1 LFVDFFIRR
10 PIFATVCA
18 LLIVL
23 AGAVCIPTLPISLYP
38 QLAPPQVNVTSVYI
52 GANSKDVESAV
63 TTILE
68 QSINGVEGMRY
79 MSSTSSNDGTSAITI
94 TFDTGYDLNIAAVDV
109 QNRVASVQGRLPA
122 VVNNTGIT
130 ITKAN
135 PNFVLAV
142 GFISPDKSLSTS
154 FISNYIDVYVKDAL
168 KRVPGVGD
176 AIIFGERKYAMRLW
190 LDPARL
196 AARGLTALDVTN
208 ALSEQNVEVAA
219 GQLGQQPADPHQQFQ
234 MAVRVVGRLTDPKQ
248 FDNIVLKNSTNSS
261 GGIVLVKDVGRS
273 EIGAENYNT
282 SLKFSGGGYEGG
294 DAIGVGIQQLSNANA
309 LDVDKRCRAVLA
321 ELEKSY
327 PPGLKGVIAVD
338 TTLVIGESVHEVVTT
353 IGEAIVIVIIVI
365 FLFLQDWRATIIPAV
380 TIPVSLIGTFAFIK
394 IFGFS
399 INSLTL
405 FGITLATGLVVDDAI
420 VVIENVQRHL
430 SRTALIPERSEL
442 TEPDPYAPDVL
453 DPSKTAGAGR
463 GMETVSSDPHEATSI
478 AMAEVTSAV
487 IATSLVLISV
497 FVPVSFFPG
506 TTGILYKQFS
516 LTIAFSI
523 AISAFNALTLSPA
536 LAALL
541 LRAET
546 KKTGIMGFLLNPVER
561 FIQWII
567 RVYARAVTFV
577 VRIRYVML
585 LIFFG
590 GLAAT
595 AYMYNHVPTAFIPQ
609 EDQSYFLIIIQTP
622 PGASLSYTTTF
633 ADQVGALV
641 RKNEGVFGTFSVMGF
656 SLAGGSSP
664 NSGIIFAPLK
674 PINDRTRMGPNFT
687 AHAIVLDVGPKLFGV
702 PGGIAFAAEPPAVA
716 GIGTVGGFQFIL
728 QDSGRNTFGDIDRIA
743 HTIVGKSR
751 APDSGLI
758 GMNTTFTSNDPQMI
772 ISVDRE
778 KAKAMGVP
786 FSQITAALNTFMGS
800 SYVNDFDFNNRSYR
814 VYVQAD
820 APYRRNSQD
829 IHQYYVRSNSGQMI
843 PLDNLATVN
852 ETSGPQVIDHYNLF
866 RSAEI
871 DGSPAPGL
879 SSSQGLDAMVS
890 LFNKNKMPGMTYS
903 WTGLALEEVE
913 SAGKTIIIFGLGL
926 LVVYLTLSAQYESF
940 ALPFIILLAVPMA
953 ILGAL
958 SLVALR
964 GLVDDVYVQI
974 GLVMLIGLSAKNSIL
989 IVEFAEQLLEQGRN
1003 ITQAAIEAAELRL
1016 RPILM
1021 TSIAFILGVGP
1032 LYFATGAGAYGRHS
1046 VGTAIVGGMVLSTVL
1061 NLFFIPVLYVILKTL
1076 LSKFSRKAKAPAGR
1090 TELPPPQP
1098 TH

>member
-38 QLAPPQVNVTSVYI
+38 TLAPPQVVVTSTYI

-63 TTILE
+63 TIILE

-94 TFDTGYDLNIAAVDV
+94 TFDTDYDLNIAAVDV

-135 PNFVLAV
+135 ANFVLAA
-142 GFISPDKSLSTS
+142 GFISPDHSLSPA
-154 FISNYIDVYVKDAL
+154 FISNYIDVYISDAL
-168 KRVPGVGD
+168 KRVPGVG
-176 AIIFGERKYAMRLW
+176 AVVIFGERKYAMRLW
-190 LDPARL
+190 LDPTRL

-208 ALSEQNVEVAA
+208 ALSEQNIEVAA
-219 GQLGQQPADPHQQFQ
+219 GQLGQQPSDPKQQFQ
-234 MAVRVVGRLTDPKQ
+234 MAVRVVGRLTDPRQ
-248 FDNIVLKNSTNSS
+248 FENIVIKNSTTA
-261 GGIVLVKDVGRS
+261 GGIVLLKDVGRA
-273 EIGAENYNT
+273 EVGAEDYNT
-282 SLKFSGGGYEGG
+282 SLKFQGTDFQGG
-294 DAIGVGIQQLSNANA
+294 DAVGVGIQQLSNANA

-327 PPGLKGVIAVD
+327 PPGLKGIIAVD

-353 IGEAIVIVIIVI
+353 IGQAIIIVIIVI
-365 FLFLQDWRATIIPAV
+365 FLFLQDWRATIIPAC

-430 SRTALIPERSEL
+430 SGHSVIPERSEL

-453 DPSKTAGAGR
+453 DHAAASGR
-463 GMETVSSDPHEATSI
+463 GMETVSSDAHEATSI

-497 FVPVSFFPG
+497 FIPVSFFPG

-536 LAALL
+536 LAAIL

-546 KKTGIMGFLLNPVER
+546 KKTGIMGFFLNPIER
-561 FIQWII
+561 LIQWVI

-577 VRIRYVML
+577 VRIRYVMVV
-585 LIFFG
+585 IFLCA
-590 GLAAT
+590 LAAT
-595 AYMYNHVPTAFIPQ
+595 GFMYNHVPTAFIPQ
-609 EDQSYFLIIIQTP
+609 EDQSYFLIIVQTP
-622 PGASLSYTTTF
+622 PGASLSYTSDF
-633 ADQVGALV
+633 ADKVSAVV
-641 RKNEGVFGTFSVMGF
+641 RQNNGVFGTFSVMGF
-656 SLAGGSSP
+656 SLSGGSSP
-664 NSGIIFAPLK
+664 NSGLIFAPLK
-674 PINDRTRMGPNFT
+674 PINDRDKMGEKYT
-687 AHAIVLDVGPKLFGV
+687 AKAIVADVGPKLFGV

-728 QDSGRNTFGDIDRIA
+728 QDYGRNTFGDIDRVA
-743 HTIVGKSR
+743 HTLVGAGR
-751 APDSGLI
+751 APGSGLT
-758 GMNTTFTSNDPQMI
+758 GMNTTFTSNDPQLLVT
-772 ISVDRE
+772 VDRE
-778 KAKAMGVP
+778 KAKAIGVP
-786 FSQITAALNTFMGS
+786 FTQITAALNTFMGS

-820 APYRRNSQD
+820 SPYRRTSAD
-829 IHQYYVRSNSGQMI
+829 LRQYYVRSDSGQMI
-843 PLDNLATVN
+843 PLDNLAAIT
-852 ETSGPQVIDHYNLF
+852 ETSGPQVINHYNLF

-879 SSSQGLDAMVS
+879 SSGQGLDAMVQ
-890 LFNKNKMPGMTYS
+890 LFNKYKMPGMAYS

-913 SAGKTIIIFGLGL
+913 SAGKAIIIFGLGL

-958 SLVALR
+958 TLVDLR

-989 IVEFAEQLLEQGRN
+989 IVEFAEQLLGQGRT
-1003 ITQAAIEAAELRL
+1003 IIEAAIEAAELRL

-1046 VGTAIVGGMVLSTVL
+1046 VGTAIVGGMVLSTIL
-1061 NLFFIPVLYVILKTL
+1061 NLFFIPVLYVILKTIL
-1076 LSKFSRKAKAPAGR
+1076 AKFSGKKPATRAG
-1090 TELPPPQP
+1090 ELPPPQP
-1098 TH
+1098 SH

>member
-1 LFVDFFIRR
+1 MVDFFIRR

-23 AGAVCIPTLPISLYP
+23 AGAVVIPSLPISLYP
-38 QLAPPQVNVTSVYI
+38 QLAPPQVNVTSNYV
-52 GANSKDVESAV
+52 GANSKDVEAAV

-79 MSSTSSNDGTSAITI
+79 MSSTSSNDGTSSITV
-94 TFDTGYDLNIAAVDV
+94 TFQTGYDLNIAAVDV

-135 PNFVLAV
+135 SNFVLAA
-142 GFISPDKSLSTS
+142 GFISPDNSLSPA
-154 FISNYIDVYVKDAL
+154 FISNYLDVYVADAL
-168 KRVPGVGD
+168 KRVPGVG
-176 AIIFGERKYAMRLW
+176 AVIIFGERKYAMRLW
-190 LDPARL
+190 LDPNRL

-208 ALSEQNVEVAA
+208 ALAEQNVEVAA
-219 GQLGQQPADPHQQFQ
+219 GQLGQPPSDPKQNFQ
-234 MAVRVVGRLTDPKQ
+234 MVVRVVGRLTDPRQ
-248 FDNIVLKNSTNSS
+248 FENLILKNSSNAN
-261 GGIVLVKDVGRS
+261 GIVLLKDVGRA
-273 EIGAENYNT
+273 EVGAETYAT
-282 SLKFSGGGYEGG
+282 SLKFSGG
-294 DAIGVGIQQLSNANA
+294 DAIGVGVQQLSNANA
-309 LDVDKRCRAVLA
+309 LDVDRRCRAVLKD
-321 ELEKSY
+321 LEKSF
-327 PPGLKGVIAVD
+327 PPGMKYIIAVD
-338 TTLVIGESVHEVVTT
+338 TTTVIGESVREVVST
-353 IGEAIVIVIIVI
+353 IGEAIIIVIIVI

-430 SRTALIPERSEL
+430 SRRGILPERSEL

-453 DPSKTAGAGR
+453 QHSETAKV
-463 GMETVSSDPHEATSI
+463 GMEITSEDPHKATSI

-497 FVPVSFFPG
+497 FIPVSFFPG

-536 LAALL
+536 LAAIL
-541 LRAET
+541 LRPET
-546 KKTGIMGFLLNPVER
+546 EKKGLLGILLNPVER
-561 FIQWII
+561 LLQWVI

-577 VRIRYVML
+577 VRIRYAML
-585 LIFFG
+585 VLFVG
-590 GLAAT
+590 ALAAT
-595 AYMYNHVPTAFIPQ
+595 AYMYNRVPTAFIPQ
-609 EDQSYFLIIIQTP
+609 EDQSYFLIIVQTP
-622 PGASLSYTTTF
+622 PGASLTYTSEF
-633 ADQVGALV
+633 ADRVSDLV
-641 RKNEGVFGTFSVMGF
+641 RKNDGVFGTFSVMGF

-664 NSGIIFAPLK
+664 NSGLIFAPLK
-674 PINDRTRMGPNFT
+674 PIDERTKMGQQFT
-687 AHAIVLDVGPKLFGV
+687 ARAIVADVGPKLFGV

-728 QDSGRNTFGDIDRIA
+728 QDAGRNTFDDIDRVA
-743 HTIVGKSR
+743 HTIVGQAR
-751 APDSGLI
+751 MGHELT
-758 GMNTTFTSNDPQMI
+758 GMNTTFTSNDPQLLVTI
-772 ISVDRE
+772 DRE
-778 KAKAMGVP
+778 KAKTIGVP
-786 FSQITAALNTFMGS
+786 FSQITSALGTFMGS
-800 SYVNDFDFNNRSYR
+800 SYINDFDFNNRSYR

-820 APYRRNSQD
+820 QQFRRNSGD
-829 IHQYYVRSNSGQMI
+829 LRQYYVRSNSGQMT
-843 PLDNLATVN
+843 PLDNVASVQ
-852 ETSGPQVIDHYNLF
+852 ETSGPQVINHYNLF

-871 DGSPAPGL
+871 DGSPAAGL
-879 SSSQGLDAMVS
+879 SSSQGLDAMQR
-890 LFNKNKMPGMTYS
+890 LFEKNKLQGMSFS

-913 SAGKTIIIFGLGL
+913 SAGKAIIIFGLGL

-958 SLVALR
+958 SLVTLR
-964 GLVDDVYVQI
+964 GLVNDVYVQI

-989 IVEFAEQLLEQGRN
+989 IVEFAEQLREQGKS
-1003 ITQAAIEAAELRL
+1003 IIDAAIEAAELRL

-1046 VGTAIVGGMVLSTVL
+1046 VGTAIVGGMVLSTFL
-1061 NLFFIPVLYVILKTL
+1061 NLFFIPVLYVILKTIL
-1076 LSKFSRKAKAPAGR
+1076 ARFSKK
-1090 TELPPPQP
+1090 P
-1098 TH
+1098 TQISPKQAH

>member
-38 QLAPPQVNVTSVYI
+38 TLAPPQVQVTSNYI

-63 TTILE
+63 TVILE

-79 MSSTSSNDGTSAITI
+79 MSSTSSNDGTSAITV
-94 TFDTGYDLNIAAVDV
+94 TFQTGYDLNIAAVDV

-135 PNFVLAV
+135 SNFVLAA
-142 GFISPDKSLSTS
+142 GFISPDKSLSPTY
-154 FISNYIDVYVKDAL
+154 ISNYIDVYIKDAL

-176 AIIFGERKYAMRLW
+176 VIIFGERKYAMRLW
-190 LDPARL
+190 LDPSRL
-196 AARGLTALDVTN
+196 AARGLTALDVTS

-219 GQLGQQPADPHQQFQ
+219 GQLGQQPSDPKQAFQ
-234 MAVRVVGRLTDPKQ
+234 MAVRVVGRLSDPKQ
-248 FDNIVLKNSTNSS
+248 FENIVIKNSSNG
-261 GGIVLVKDVGRS
+261 GGIVLIKDVGHA

-282 SLKFSGGGYEGG
+282 SLKFSGQGFEGG
-294 DAIGVGIQQLSNANA
+294 DAVGVGVLQLSNANA

-321 ELEKSY
+321 ELEKAY
-327 PPGLKGVIAVD
+327 PPGLQGIIAVD
-338 TTLVIGESVHEVVTT
+338 TTLVISESVDEVVRT
-353 IGEAIVIVIIVI
+353 IGQAIIIVIIVI
-365 FLFLQDWRATIIPAV
+365 FLFLQDWRATIIPAI

-430 SRTALIPERSEL
+430 SRTAIVPERSEL

-453 DPSKTAGAGR
+453 DRSKTVGSGK

-497 FVPVSFFPG
+497 FIPVSFFPG

-546 KKTGIMGFLLNPVER
+546 KKTGIMGFLLNPIER
-561 FIQWII
+561 LIQWVI
-567 RVYARAVTFV
+567 RVYARVVTFV

-595 AYMYNHVPTAFIPQ
+595 AFMYTHVPTAFIPQ
-609 EDQSYFLIIIQTP
+609 EDQSYFLIIVQTP
-622 PGASLSYTTTF
+622 PGASLSYTTNF
-633 ADQVGALV
+633 ADQVSAVV
-641 RKNEGVFGTFSVMGF
+641 RQNDGVFGTFAVMGF

-674 PINDRTRMGPNFT
+674 PINDRTKMGEKFT
-687 AHAIVLDVGPKLFGV
+687 AKAIVADVGPKLFGV

-728 QDSGRNTFGDIDRIA
+728 QDSGRNTFGDIDRVA
-743 HTIVGKSR
+743 HILVGKGR
-751 APDSGLI
+751 TPGSGLTAL
-758 GMNTTFTSNDPQMI
+758 NTTFTSNDPQLYVTI
-772 ISVDRE
+772 DRE

-786 FSQITAALNTFMGS
+786 FNQVTAALNTFMGS

-820 APYRRNSQD
+820 APYRRNAQD
-829 IHQYYVRSNSGQMI
+829 LRQYYVRSNSGQMV
-843 PLDNLATVN
+843 PLDNLASIS
-852 ETSGPQVIDHYNLF
+852 ETSGPQVINHYNIF

-879 SSSQGLDAMVS
+879 SSGQGLDRMVE
-890 LFNKNKMPGMTYS
+890 LFNQNKLPGMSFS

-913 SAGKTIIIFGLGL
+913 SAGKAIIIFGLGL

-989 IVEFAEQLLEQGRN
+989 IVEFAEQLLEQGRS
-1003 ITQAAIEAAELRL
+1003 IIEAAIEAAELRL

-1032 LYFATGAGAYGRHS
+1032 LYFATGAGSYGRHS

-1061 NLFFIPVLYVILKTL
+1061 NLFFIPVLYVVLKTIL
-1076 LSKFSRKAKAPAGR
+1076 ARFSRKKVATRSG
-1090 TELPPPQP
+1090 ELPPPQP
-1098 TH
+1098 SH